1 MAFAPRGPRGALVS
15 IPHASVMAHVPRPRL
30 DKDGLCQDL
39 LTEAE
44 KAEVA
49 NGAMYLTGR
58 MQTAEVKNGNGRRYS
73 RRILEREVRNYM
85 QLLKSVT
92 FSHRV

>member
-1 MAFAPRGPRGALVS
+1 MLTGRIKKVFPEVEYKRRQVKEDQYRKAYPFGKMTKKVLLREFYELC
-15 IPHASVMAHVPRPRL
+15 
-30 DKDGLCQDL
+30 KDGLCQDL

-73 RRILEREVRNYM
+73 RRRR
-85 QLLKSVT
+85 
-92 FSHRV
+92 RC